1 MSYWIEVHLFGLY
14 VKRVYVGK
22 WLNEA
27 IVIDK
32 DMSQIRRQ
40 VLFS

>member
-1 MSYWIEVHLFGLY
+1 MSYWIEVHLFGLD
-14 VKRVYVGK
+14 VKGGMLVK

-32 DMSQIRRQ
+32 DTSQIRRH
-40 VLFS
+40 VLFN